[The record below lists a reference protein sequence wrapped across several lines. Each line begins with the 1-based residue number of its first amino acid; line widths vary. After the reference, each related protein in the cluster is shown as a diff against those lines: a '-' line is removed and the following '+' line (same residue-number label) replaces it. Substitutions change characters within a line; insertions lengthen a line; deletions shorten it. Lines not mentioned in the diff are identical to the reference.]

1 MNEDLQ
7 QLEKIATF
15 VIETGPDPDD
25 LHEVQL
31 QHHKKLWRPFKK
43 LRQALERKAKLEK
56 FVQLCKK
63 YNLCG
68 KEGGVLIDL
77 PRYSLGISVPEEDA
91 DLFEEVLGEG
101 K

>member
-43 LRQALERKAKLEK
+43 LRQSLERKAKLEK
-56 FVQLCKK
+56 AFDLFMTRLDLKK
-63 YNLCG
+63 YNTKDGCVAVMRMG
-68 KEGGVLIDL
+68 DFTYKEI
-77 PRYSLGISVPEEDA
+77 EE
-91 DLFEEVLGEG
+91 LKELV